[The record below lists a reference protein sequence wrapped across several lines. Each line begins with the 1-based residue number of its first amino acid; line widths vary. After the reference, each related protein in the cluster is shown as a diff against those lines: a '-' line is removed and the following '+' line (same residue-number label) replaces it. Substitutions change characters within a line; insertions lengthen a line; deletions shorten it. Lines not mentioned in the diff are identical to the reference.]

1 MTAEKEERRGYP
13 AREEAE
19 ALLEEAGARNPGPW
33 VEHSRWVALC
43 AERIARA
50 SARSELDPE
59 KAYILGLLHDIGR
72 RFGRGQH
79 IGHMLYGYRYL
90 MELGYPAAAKICLT
104 HSYNTKR
111 AGDDIGRHDGLPGEE
126 EEIDAFIAG
135 CAYDEYDRLIQLC
148 DCLGGAD
155 GVMRIEDRMEDVKR
169 RYGRYPQAKWDAN
182 VALFARFSAL
192 CGADLYEICRRRAGP
207 AGWDPGPNDC

>member
-1 MTAEKEERRGYP
+1 MTTKKERGYP
-13 AREEAE
+13 SREEAE
-19 ALLEEAGARNPGPW
+19 GLLKEAEYRNPGPW
-33 VEHSRWVALC
+33 AEHSRWVALC
-43 AERIARA
+43 AERITRA
-50 SARSELDPE
+50 AAEAVSRQNVTDGGWAGDPE

-90 MELGYPAAAKICLT
+90 MELGYPEAAKVCLT

-111 AGDDIGRHDGLPGEE
+111 AGDDVGRHDGLPGEE

-135 CAYDEYDRLIQLC
+135 CEYDEYDRLIQLC

-155 GVMRIEDRMEDVKR
+155 GVMRIEERMEDVRR
-169 RYGRYPQAKWDAN
+169 RYGRYPQAKWNAN
-182 VALFARFSAL
+182 VALFARFGMF
-192 CGADLYEICRRRAGP
+192 CGADLYEICRAQ
-207 AGWDPGPNDC
+207 PGS